1 MNTIFPVGV
10 DTDSDDPYTY
20 SIGIKLIWGSEEVS
34 QFSRQ
39 TMIAGFSVWFLF
51 DFLVFALHA
60 LLYLIL
66 VTTFNFL

>member
-20 SIGIKLIWGSEEVS
+20 SIGIKLIWGSKEVS
-34 QFSRQ
+34 KFSRQ

-51 DFLVFALHA
+51 DFLGFCFTR
-60 LLYLIL
+60 III
-66 VTTFNFL
+66 FNFSNYF